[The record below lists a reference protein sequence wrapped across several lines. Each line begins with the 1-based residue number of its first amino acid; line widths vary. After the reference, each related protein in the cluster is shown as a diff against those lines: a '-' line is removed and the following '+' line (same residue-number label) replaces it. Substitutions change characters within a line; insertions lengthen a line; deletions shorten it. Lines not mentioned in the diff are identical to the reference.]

1 MERAAVVTGASSE
14 DIVATVRWLIALRP
28 IVQVRDVVLE
38 RTLA

>member
-1 MERAAVVTGASSE
+1 MVTGASSA
-14 DIVATVRWLIALRP
+14 IGLAVAGALALRP